1 MTMNVQKTIETM
13 EAANVEASNNITER
27 YDNLGAD
34 YNIIEQLVKAR
45 HQAKLTQADIA
56 ASMRTTA
63 SAIARLESGGGKKRH
78 SPSLRTLRM
87 YADALNCDIKMQL
100 VAKKPT
106 EAISK

>member
-1 MTMNVQKTIETM
+1 MNVQKQEQTTEDKHAI
-13 EAANVEASNNITER
+13 ANSTHER
-27 YDNLGAD
+27 YEALGAD

-100 VAKKPT
+100 VAKTPVNT
-106 EAISK
+106 SEEN

>member
-1 MTMNVQKTIETM
+1 MINSTQQKQEQ
-13 EAANVEASNNITER
+13 ATEKLSGDHKDR
-27 YDNLGAD
+27 LSSDF
-34 YNIIEQLVKAR
+34 NIIDQLVKAR

-63 SAIARLESGGGKKRH
+63 SAIARLESGGGRKKH

-100 VAKKPT
+100 VAKKP
-106 EAISK
+106 ASASDSV